1 MPAPPVSRHYK
12 SRSLSTL
19 SPVAFFSNRC
29 LQVSGFGLDGEYL
42 EPFCKAESEIGF
54 RLSPLLPWA
63 PSPTPAPA
71 PTPAPTS
78 APAPTPAPAPAP
90 RRSPLSSLR
99 FERRNPASSF
109 SDRSQRSTSSYRTYL
124 RRRRLG
130 IFEDAATY
138 SSPQPGAARRG
149 APLPLPQPTEAP
161 RRGCCAS
168 SRRWNFSRPPL
179 PVSLFVYVHSQ

>member
-1 MPAPPVSRHYK
+1 MP
-12 SRSLSTL
+12 RSQLHALNALHALHALHAQRTS
-19 SPVAFFSNRC
+19 V
-29 LQVSGFGLDGEYL
+29 GLDGEYL

-54 RLSPLLPWA
+54 RLSPLLPWV

-138 SSPQPGAARRG
+138 FSPQPGAARRG

-179 PVSLFVYVHSQ
+179 PVSLCMCSQ

>member
-1 MPAPPVSRHYK
+1 M
-12 SRSLSTL
+12 
-19 SPVAFFSNRC
+19 
-29 LQVSGFGLDGEYL
+29 
-42 EPFCKAESEIGF
+42 EPFCNAESEIGF

-168 SRRWNFSRPPL
+168 SRRWNFYTGAASRPSDVLAPVTCFGWWDGARVRL
-179 PVSLFVYVHSQ
+179 QTAPVSAYAVRGVCA